1 MLQARILTRHPPA
14 EEVVVVQVFVVCF
27 HLDLVVHVTIQN
39 QLSPSKNKQR
49 AEVILNVTQAAKSSQ
64 RWSPAG
70 NTSHLIHLVPGR
82 VQVFLDYVTLEHSAT
97 YVDLD
102 VRVTLALHHAPH
114 QVILGHQVLSFQ

>member
-1 MLQARILTRHPPA
+1 MLRARRRPRHPPA
-14 EEVVVVQVFVVCF
+14 EEVVVVQVLVVCF

-39 QLSPSKNKQR
+39 QLSSSKYKQT

-64 RWSPAG
+64 RWSPAA